1 MTPTVRKIE
10 YNSNEVLTRDIGW
23 VSAMVNIFPKN
34 VIDSLYEEPLLPFGT
49 LEPRRDTSP
58 VSKIV
63 IVSALASDKATT
75 RLNGLNIDAFLSSD
89 SISTGILLHLS
100 SRMGSS
106 PLFYEAQTAT
116 IAVNY
121 EDSLA
126 V

>member
-10 YNSNEVLTRDIGW
+10 YNSNEVLTGDIGW
-23 VSAMVNIFPKN
+23 VSAMVNVFPKN
-34 VIDSLYEEPLLPFGT
+34 FIDSLYEEPLLPFGT
-49 LEPRRDTSP
+49 LEPKRDTSP
-58 VSKIV
+58 VSEIV
-63 IVSALASDKATT
+63 IASTLASDKATT
-75 RLNGLNIDAFLSSD
+75 RLNGLNVDVFFSRD

-106 PLFYEAQTAT
+106 PLFYESQTTT
-116 IAVNY
+116 IAAKS